1 MRCNLIYIVEL
12 WTTQRQI
19 IMIDEEKIEKQVER
33 WDVFARVIPTIF
45 LVACSGL
52 IFTGI
57 IDFEQAFWIGLALFA
72 VTAVTWWFWTIYTI
86 RQLVKTLNRASKN
99 LAEVRAEFKSV
110 AQDIEAMRS
119 NDKR

>member
-1 MRCNLIYIVEL
+1 
-12 WTTQRQI
+12 
-19 IMIDEEKIEKQVER
+19 MIDEEKIEKQVER

-86 RQLVKTLNRASKN
+86 RLLVRTLHRASKN
-99 LAEVRAEFKSV
+99 LGEVREEFKTIAKEV
-110 AQDIEAMRS
+110 QDT
-119 NDKR
+119 KPTK